1 METMMWPM
9 VPIKNLM
16 DRVEQSTSNDEQVR
30 GPDKGTVKWVFLTA
44 LLMAIVADPWH
55 FGTDQDPDSWNHASE

>member
-1 METMMWPM
+1 MWPM

-30 GPDKGTVKWVFLTA
+30 WTGWSSPPA
-44 LLMAIVADPWH
+44 MM
-55 FGTDQDPDSWNHASE
+55 SR